1 MWEHFITLI
10 GASDHSFGT
19 IWRISTHPS
28 AEPGD
33 QPQWAATTWRA
44 QKSFPVSCHHLESPV
59 SQHCQEGFPSAY
71 RHLRVTPVSQDH
83 QEGFPPTYRLFA
95 TSGDQMVYWLEH
107 SLYIYWTLNLYSV
120 VLVEHSSWLR
130 DLFKLIY
137 PCSMICSE
145 SDCLYSVDS

>member
-19 IWRISTHPS
+19 IWRLSTHPS
-28 AEPGD
+28 AEPRD

-59 SQHCQEGFPSAY
+59 SQHCQEGFPSTWRHLKVTPVSQHYQEGFPSAY

-95 TSGDQMVYWLEH
+95 TSGNQMVYL
-107 SLYIYWTLNLYSV
+107 LAWTFTVHLLNFEFILCCFSWIFIMTERSV
-120 VLVEHSSWLR
+120 
-130 DLFKLIY
+130 
-137 PCSMICSE
+137 
-145 SDCLYSVDS
+145 